1 MEDIFKL
8 LIFFIITAS
17 IVVAGLKAYYYF
29 NQKLTGSQTLIQV
42 LWYTALLI
50 VVNMAVIIL
59 GLLILVKAYDGL
71 SDV

>member
-1 MEDIFKL
+1 
-8 LIFFIITAS
+8 
-17 IVVAGLKAYYYF
+17 
-29 NQKLTGSQTLIQV
+29 
-42 LWYTALLI
+42 LI